1 MPYLHF
7 TPDVSRI
14 DDFRTVNTHNVWRY
28 PMRVRLN
35 GPSRHE
41 QPYRK
46 HQRADKHGSCLT
58 KCMSIW

>member
-14 DDFRTVNTHNVWRY
+14 NNFRTVSTHNVRRY

-35 GPSRHE
+35 SPSRHE
-41 QPYRK
+41 
-46 HQRADKHGSCLT
+46 
-58 KCMSIW
+58 